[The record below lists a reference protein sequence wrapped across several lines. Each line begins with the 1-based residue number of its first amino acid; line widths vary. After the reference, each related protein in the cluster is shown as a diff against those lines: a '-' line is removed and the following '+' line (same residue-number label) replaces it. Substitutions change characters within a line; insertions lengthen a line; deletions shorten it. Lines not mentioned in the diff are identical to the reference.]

1 MEWNHMNNYDDC
13 ILFLLSKAHQNVYG
27 KYKKRLQDFGLTPAQ
42 HLVIFALSEK
52 EGISAGEL
60 GKRLTLDNATLSGIL
75 DRLSDGG
82 WVIKEAS
89 EEDKRSLKLYLTPKS
104 KEHIP
109 LLERETGEANEEAL
123 STFGLE
129 ERVLLKRLLKDMQR

>member
-1 MEWNHMNNYDDC
+1 MYYCDDC

-27 KYKKRLQDFGLTPAQ
+27 KYKKRLQSYGLTPSQ
-42 HLVIFALSEK
+42 HLVIFALSEE
-52 EGISAGEL
+52 EGVSAGEL

-82 WVIKEAS
+82 WVIKESS
-89 EEDKRSLKLYLTPKS
+89 EEDKRSLKLYLTPKA

-109 LLERETGEANEEAL
+109 LLTRETGEANEEAL
-123 STFGLE
+123 SAFGLE
-129 ERVLLKRLLKDMQR
+129 EKVLLKRLLRDMQR

>member
-1 MEWNHMNNYDDC
+1 MHYCDDC

-27 KYKKRLQDFGLTPAQ
+27 KYKKRLQNYGLTPSQ
-42 HLVIFALSEK
+42 HLVIFALSEA
-52 EGISAGEL
+52 EGVSAGEL

-82 WVIKEAS
+82 WIVKESS
-89 EEDKRSLKLYLTPKS
+89 EEDKRSLKLYLTPKA

-109 LLERETGEANEEAL
+109 ILEHETDDANEEAL
-123 STFGLE
+123 SRFGIE
-129 ERVLLKRLLKDMQR
+129 EKVLFKRFLKDMQR

>member
-1 MEWNHMNNYDDC
+1 MDNYDDC

-27 KYKKRLQDFGLTPAQ
+27 KYKRRLQSYGLTPTQ
-42 HLVIFALSEK
+42 HLVIFALSEE

-75 DRLSDGG
+75 DRLSEGG
-82 WVIKEAS
+82 WVIKESS
-89 EEDKRSLKLYLTPKS
+89 EEDKRSLKLYLTPRA
-104 KEHIP
+104 KEQIP
-109 LLERETGEANEEAL
+109 LLKRETDEANQEAL

-129 ERVLLKRLLKDMQR
+129 EKMLLKRLLKDMQR

>member
-1 MEWNHMNNYDDC
+1 MHYCDDC
-13 ILFLLSKAHQNVYG
+13 ILFLLSKAYQGVYG
-27 KYKKRLQDFGLTPAQ
+27 KYKKRLQRFSLTPSQ
-42 HLVIFALSEK
+42 HLVLFALSEE

-75 DRLSDGG
+75 DRLSDSG

-89 EEDKRSLKLYLTPKS
+89 EKDKRSLKLYLTAKA

-109 LLERETGEANEEAL
+109 HLERETTEANQEAL
-123 STFGLE
+123 SRFGIE
-129 ERVLLKRLLKDMQR
+129 EKVLLKRLLKDMQS

>member
-1 MEWNHMNNYDDC
+1 MHYCDDC

-27 KYKKRLQDFGLTPAQ
+27 KYKKRLQGYGLTPAQ
-42 HLVIFALSEK
+42 HLVVFALCEE
-52 EGISAGEL
+52 EGVSAGEL

-82 WVIKEAS
+82 WIVKESS
-89 EEDKRSLKLYLTPKS
+89 EEDKRSLKLYLTPKA

-109 LLERETGEANEEAL
+109 VLEREASEANQEAL
-123 STFGLE
+123 SRFGIE
-129 ERVLLKRLLKDMQR
+129 EKLLFKRFLKDMQC

>member
-1 MEWNHMNNYDDC
+1 MHYCDDC

-27 KYKKRLQDFGLTPAQ
+27 QYKKRLQSYGLTPSQ
-42 HLVIFALSEK
+42 HLVIFALSEA
-52 EGISAGEL
+52 EGVSAGEL

-82 WVIKEAS
+82 WIVKESS
-89 EEDKRSLKLYLTPKS
+89 EEDKRSLKLYLTPKA

-109 LLERETGEANEEAL
+109 ILERETDDANEEAL
-123 STFGLE
+123 SRFGLE
-129 ERVLLKRLLKDMQR
+129 EKVLFKRFLKDMQR

>member
-1 MEWNHMNNYDDC
+1 MDNYDNC

-27 KYKKRLQDFGLTPAQ
+27 KYKKRLQNYGLTPSQ
-42 HLVIFALSEK
+42 HLVIFALFEE

-60 GKRLTLDNATLSGIL
+60 GKRLTFDNATLSGIL
-75 DRLSDGG
+75 ERLSDGG
-82 WVIKEAS
+82 WVIKESS
-89 EEDKRSLKLYLTPKS
+89 EEDKRSLKLYLTPKA

-123 STFGLE
+123 SRFGLE
-129 ERVLLKRLLKDMQR
+129 EKVLLKRLLKDMQR

>member
-1 MEWNHMNNYDDC
+1 MYYCDDC
-13 ILFLLSKAHQNVYG
+13 ILFLLSKAHQSVYG
-27 KYKKRLQDFGLTPAQ
+27 KYKKRLQTYGLTPSQ
-42 HLVIFALSEK
+42 HLVIFALSEE

-82 WVIKEAS
+82 WVIKESS
-89 EEDKRSLKLYLTPKS
+89 EEDKRSLKLYLTPKA

-109 LLERETGEANEEAL
+109 LLERETGEANQEAL
-123 STFGLE
+123 STFGVE
-129 ERVLLKRLLKDMQR
+129 EKVLLKRFLKDMQH